1 MADLFRF
8 LLRWPL
14 YMTVVFCMCTLVLL
28 YNLYSTKELFRQSID
43 SRLVA
48 DSQRRADAVADY
60 LISLKKSVHELSESR
75 EIADYLANKALG
87 MSEQYGLFAS
97 IAAIEE
103 RFQREISSAFF
114 RKVARYTQIVFF
126 DETGV
131 ALTEPNTGSGHIPSQ
146 NSRPQEPFLFVDE
159 ERGQITISAPVYYKE
174 QLSGTVVSWGALEQ
188 LAQLLYGENGTS
200 GSNYQE
206 ILVSNAGLQQCAV
219 SCSPTL
225 SEIFIRYLAQ
235 LPEDTLI
242 DLRTASAAPK
252 DITHLVAI
260 RSAVTGTDLSIITLM
275 DPQEIYGGENTSLY
289 LYSFG
294 IFMVVLLA
302 GAIVLDRQRMKTE
315 RLQIDNTAL
324 SNEISRRILLEEELI
339 EKSDNLEKMAEELR
353 ITARKAE
360 EATKAK
366 SQFLANMS
374 HEIRTPMNAI
384 IGMSYLAQQ
393 GELSHKQREQIGY
406 IHSAGESLLGII
418 NDILDFSKVEAG
430 KIVLEQVPFAL
441 NNTLHELIQLLQP
454 KIEEKRLEF
463 VFDNDDEIL
472 ERDAPL
478 LVGDA
483 LRIRQVLT
491 NIISN
496 AIKFTET
503 GFIRIGVASHRKENV
518 VRVLF
523 TVSDSGIGMN
533 SDQISRIFEQFSQA
547 DATTTRQYGGTGLGM
562 AIASRLV
569 DLMGGRIDIESE
581 PGEGTCFTVK
591 IPFSIALVN
600 QRPLQDRRRPQNNYA
615 ALRGAKVLLVED
627 NPVNRILTVELLVMQ
642 GVVVDTAENGE
653 SALDMLLSQPPDTY
667 QVILL
672 DLQMPVLDGFETAAR
687 IRSNPRF
694 EALPIIAQSAH
705 VMTFEKTRCRELG
718 MNDCLNKPVD
728 PATLWYTLL
737 RFINKGISGAPEID
751 QSIPLARHSGEAAIV
766 SKEPFSILGIDYSKG
781 LQRTGGDETLYRKLI
796 KATVE
801 GCDTELEQLKDAARL
816 KSNEDGRLQAQNLR
830 DMFDAIGAVEMSKA
844 TAVIVEM
851 FQAHAHPLAQIDA
864 LEKNYQELRSSL
876 IKYLNERF
884 PTETVVAESAL
895 DQDDGNEAWMDNFT
909 ERISS
914 CDFQAIEMWEEGRA
928 AMQSLFSEQERNRL
942 DRALQHFD
950 FAHALEI
957 LNTRKRV

>member
-1 MADLFRF
+1 MADFFRF

-28 YNLYSTKELFRQSID
+28 YNLYSTKELYRQSID

-103 RFQREISSAFF
+103 RFQREINSAFF

-126 DETGV
+126 DETGA
-131 ALTEPNTGSGHIPSQ
+131 ALTEPNTAHGLISSH
-146 NSRPQEPFLFVDE
+146 NARPQEPFLLADE
-159 ERGQITISAPVYYKE
+159 ARGQIIISTPVYYKE
-174 QLSGTVVSWGALEQ
+174 QFSGTVVSWGALEQ

-206 ILVSNAGLQQCAV
+206 ILVSNAGLQQCAT

-225 SEIFIRYLAQ
+225 SEMFIRYLAQ

-275 DPQEIYGGENTSLY
+275 DPQEIYGGENTSFY

-294 IFMVVLLA
+294 IFMVVLLV

-324 SNEISRRILLEEELI
+324 SNEITRRILLEEELI

-360 EATKAK
+360 AATKAK

-374 HEIRTPMNAI
+374 HEIRTPINAI

-393 GELSHKQREQIGY
+393 GELTQKQREQIGY

-430 KIVLEQVPFAL
+430 KIILEQVPFVL
-441 NNTLHELIQLLQP
+441 NNILHELIQLLRP
-454 KIEEKRLEF
+454 KIEEKRLKF
-463 VFDNDDEIL
+463 LFDNGDEL
-472 ERDAPL
+472 LGPDAPM

-503 GFIRIGVASHRKENV
+503 GFIRIGVASNRKENV
-518 VRVLF
+518 VWVLF
-523 TVSDSGIGMN
+523 TVCDSGVGMN
-533 SDQISRIFEQFSQA
+533 SDQIDRIFEQFSQA
-547 DATTTRQYGGTGLGM
+547 DASITRQYGGTGLGM

-569 DLMGGRIDIESE
+569 DLMGGRIDVESE
-581 PGEGTCFTVK
+581 PGKGTCFTVE
-591 IPFSIALVN
+591 IPFSIAMVN
-600 QRPLQDRRRPQNNYA
+600 QMPLRDRRKPQNNYA
-615 ALRGAKVLLVED
+615 GLRGVKVLLVED
-627 NPVNRILTVELLVMQ
+627 NLINRILTVELLGMQ
-642 GVVVDTAENGE
+642 GVRVDAAENGQL
-653 SALDMLLSQPPDTY
+653 ALDMLLSQPPDTY
-667 QVILL
+667 QAILL

-687 IRSNPRF
+687 IRSDTRF
-694 EALPIIAQSAH
+694 DALPIIAQSAH
-705 VMTFEKTRCRELG
+705 VMHFEKKRCRELG
-718 MNDCLNKPVD
+718 MNDCLNKPMD
-728 PATLWYTLL
+728 PAKLWYTLL
-737 RFINKGISGAPEID
+737 RFVNKDIHGAPDVE
-751 QSIPLARHSGEAAIV
+751 QSAHGARQPGEAAIV
-766 SKEPFSILGIDYSKG
+766 SNEGFSILGIDYREG
-781 LQRTGGDETLYRKLI
+781 LQRCGGDEALYHKLI

-801 GCDTELEQLKDAARL
+801 GCDTGLEQLKDAARL
-816 KSNEDGRLQAQNLR
+816 KSYEDGRLQAQNLR
-830 DMFDAIGAVEMSKA
+830 DMFDAIGAGEMSKA
-844 TAVIVEM
+844 MAVIVEL
-851 FQAHAHPLAQIDA
+851 FHAHAHPLAQIEA
-864 LEKNYQELRSSL
+864 LEKNYQDLRGTL
-876 IKYLNERF
+876 NRYLNERF
-884 PTETVVAESAL
+884 TTKKVYAESARE
-895 DQDDGNEAWMDNFT
+895 QDRCDEAWMDNLT
-909 ERISS
+909 ELISS
-914 CDFQAIEMWEEGRA
+914 CDFQAVEMWEEGRG
-928 AMQSLFSEQERNRL
+928 AMQSLLAEQEIERL
-942 DRALQHFD
+942 DRALQQFD
-950 FAHALEI
+950 FVRALEI
-957 LNTRKRV
+957 LNTRERA